1 MEKDLKHLSKSS
13 TSTEI
18 KQYFNAILTL
28 SKASEE
34 FPVNLDEVWPLV
46 YGKKS
51 DAVEALQRDFMES
64 VDYQVLRQNPQN
76 LKGGR
81 PAAEYHLSVPCLEF
95 FIARKVRPVFEVYRQ
110 VFHKTAK
117 QIEKL
122 QAQQKPMSPA
132 ELILQM
138 AQLGVEHEKRIA
150 NVENKVEEIIE
161 AGKQA
166 EFDLDYL
173 PVADTPMPGM
183 SLRKKILAI
192 ANTYQKATQ
201 ISHQALWKDIYKKL
215 YYIYGVALTRCRKI
229 NKSETWLDVAERKG
243 HLEKIYTIVS
253 EYTKSK

>member
-1 MEKDLKHLSKSS
+1 MKDLLNIKETMSSIEIAELTGKPHNDVLKAIRVMEPAWAKIAGGNFSLSEYKDS
-13 TSTEI
+13 TGRKPPMYELTKIECLYI
-18 KQYFNAILTL
+18 ATKFN
-28 SKASEE
+28 
-34 FPVNLDEVWPLV
+34 DEARAKL
-46 YGKKS
+46 
-51 DAVEALQRDFMES
+51 
-64 VDYQVLRQNPQN
+64 VLRWEQ
-76 LKGGR
+76 
-81 PAAEYHLSVPCLEF
+81 LE
-95 FIARKVRPVFEVYRQ
+95 
-110 VFHKTAK
+110 
-117 QIEKL
+117 IEKL

>member
-1 MEKDLKHLSKSS
+1 MNDITSIRMSSLTIAEEANKQHKHVLEAIRAMEPAWAKIAGSNFRLSEYKDS
-13 TSTEI
+13 TGRKLPMYELTKTECLYVAT
-18 KQYFNAILTL
+18 KFN
-28 SKASEE
+28 
-34 FPVNLDEVWPLV
+34 DEARAKL
-46 YGKKS
+46 
-51 DAVEALQRDFMES
+51 
-64 VDYQVLRQNPQN
+64 VLRWEQ
-76 LKGGR
+76 
-81 PAAEYHLSVPCLEF
+81 LEN
-95 FIARKVRPVFEVYRQ
+95 
-110 VFHKTAK
+110 
-117 QIEKL
+117 EKL

-215 YYIYGVALTRCRKI
+215 YYIYGVALTRCKKI
-229 NKSETWLDVAERKG
+229 NKSESWLDVAERKG

>member
-1 MEKDLKHLSKSS
+1 MKDLLNIKETMSS
-13 TSTEI
+13 IEI
-18 KQYFNAILTL
+18 AELTGKEHKNVMAAIRSMEPAWEKINGLKFKLVEYTDRKGEKRPCYELTKLECLYIATKFN
-28 SKASEE
+28 
-34 FPVNLDEVWPLV
+34 DEARAKL
-46 YGKKS
+46 
-51 DAVEALQRDFMES
+51 
-64 VDYQVLRQNPQN
+64 VLRWEQ
-76 LKGGR
+76 
-81 PAAEYHLSVPCLEF
+81 LE
-95 FIARKVRPVFEVYRQ
+95 
-110 VFHKTAK
+110 
-117 QIEKL
+117 IEKL

-215 YYIYGVALTRCRKI
+215 YYIYGVALTRCKKI